1 MSTVDDVY
9 ARMDDLVPPTAIEIE
24 DAFLGAVFER
34 DRLAARLAEVEGK
47 LETAEGEAYYWRS
60 LCSEDDRVEQL
71 QRRLAEVEAENARL
85 RELALVEAEGQHDEM
100 LGATAL
106 AAERDRLAQELEDA
120 NAKLAIAESVEVE
133 DKSGVELLF
142 EMGHPS
148 FRSAWREACDWRD
161 QFRMERDEA
170 LGHLRAVLDAWDPMA
185 ENYEM
190 GPFFEA
196 REFLARFPVKEGD
209 GNG

>member
-120 NAKLAIAESVEVE
+120 VEAMR
-133 DKSGVELLF
+133 KAARG
-142 EMGHPS
+142 PS
-148 FRSAWREACDWRD
+148 PASAVT
-161 QFRMERDEA
+161 
-170 LGHLRAVLDAWDPMA
+170 G
-185 ENYEM
+185 
-190 GPFFEA
+190 
-196 REFLARFPVKEGD
+196 FLARFPVKEGD